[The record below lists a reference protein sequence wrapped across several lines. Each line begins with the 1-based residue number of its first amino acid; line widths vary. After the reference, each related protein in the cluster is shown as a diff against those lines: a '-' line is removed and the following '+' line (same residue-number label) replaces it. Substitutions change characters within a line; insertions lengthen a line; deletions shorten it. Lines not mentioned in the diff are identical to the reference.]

1 MPAPTPVKAVNKDT
15 SKRRLEKKT
24 SNNKPLACIYDLD
37 SENWIRILKLFFDGP
52 QTTIHIREVARRTG
66 MTPRG
71 AKYILDAL
79 TKEGLLNVQATS
91 IVSNYSGNY
100 QSDKFVA
107 LKRSLNLYSLLSCG
121 LVAAL
126 EEFYHT
132 PKCIVVFGSYARGED
147 TGKSDVDI
155 AIVTDRD
162 DSPELDKYE
171 SYINR
176 KISISLIG
184 NVRKEDSNFINS
196 LANGIVLSGYLEVS

>member
-1 MPAPTPVKAVNKDT
+1 MPVSSSGKVVSKGASKNRRAKNGPDTGSRAP
-15 SKRRLEKKT
+15 
-24 SNNKPLACIYDLD
+24 IYDLD
-37 SENWIRILKLFFDGP
+37 NENWIRVLKLFFDG
-52 QTTIHIREVARRTG
+52 QQIAIHIREVARRTG

-79 TKEGLLNVQATS
+79 KNEGLLNLVSTGV
-91 IVSNYSGNY
+91 VSNYSGNY
-100 QSDKFVA
+100 QNEKFVA
-107 LKRSLNLYSLLSCG
+107 LKRSLNLYSLHSCG
-121 LVAAL
+121 LVSAL

-155 AIVTDRD
+155 AIVTDSD
-162 DSPELDKYE
+162 KIPELDTYE
-171 SYINR
+171 SFINR
-176 KISISLIG
+176 KISISLIR